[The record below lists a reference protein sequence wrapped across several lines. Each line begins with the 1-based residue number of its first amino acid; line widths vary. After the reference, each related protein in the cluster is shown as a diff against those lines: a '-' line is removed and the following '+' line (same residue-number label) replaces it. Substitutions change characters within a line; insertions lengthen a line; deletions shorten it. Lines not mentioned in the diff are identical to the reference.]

1 MELDDNVTAYDSD
14 SLQGWVMGKCDDWR
28 DHFNSNYREK
38 FEEYYRLWRGQ
49 WAKEDSLRESER
61 SRIITPA
68 LQQAVESSVAEVE
81 EATFGRG
88 RWFDIKDDYQ
98 DQEKTD
104 TEFTKNQLWEDM
116 QYAKARSCISEVL
129 INSAVYGTGIGEV
142 YLEEITEYVPA
153 TRPNPE
159 LGVTEVGVEE
169 RDRFLVKL
177 RPIMPQN
184 FLIDPLATD
193 VQTAL
198 GCAVDQYVS
207 MHQIIKDQER
217 GVYRDVPVGTVE
229 SDMEL
234 EPDNEL
240 TYDTDDRVRLTRYYG
255 LVPRSLFDA
264 AYSESEDEDEERDLV
279 EALYQDKLKKNDS
292 EYIEAIVV
300 IANEET
306 ILKVEANPY
315 MMQDRPIVAFQWD
328 TVPSRFWGRGVCEKG
343 YNAQKA
349 LDTEMRAR
357 IDALAL
363 TVHPMLAVDAS
374 RVPRGA
380 KFEVRPGKTL
390 FTNGNPAEILQPF
403 NFGSISQVTF
413 AQGQQ
418 LQDMV
423 QQATGAIDSVG
434 MQGVIS
440 GDAKVGAVSM
450 SLGAIIKRHKRT
462 LLNFQDNFLMPFV
475 TKAAHRYMQYNPDLY
490 VAKDYKFVA
499 SGSLGIIAREY
510 EVSQLVQLLQTM
522 PQESPAYNI
531 ILQSIIES
539 MNLTSRE
546 EIVTMLKKA
555 QEPDPQAQQMQQ
567 AQQQIAIQSAAAQ
580 LQILQLEAAEIKT
593 RVDQNTVET
602 QLLPIEEET
611 RRIAALAKHAE
622 PSEFE
627 KLIEVSKLALKE
639 SELQAK
645 QREIVSN
652 ERITEMQ
659 MSNSN
664 KGDQ

>member
-1 MELDDNVTAYDSD
+1 MELEDSLKAYDTD
-14 SLQGWVMGKCDDWR
+14 SLQSWVMSQCEDWR
-28 DHFNSNYREK
+28 EHYTSNYREK

-98 DQEKTD
+98 DQDKAD
-104 TEFTKNQLWEDM
+104 VEFTKNQLWEDM
-116 QYAKARSCISEVL
+116 QFAKARSSISEVL
-129 INSAVYGTGIGEV
+129 INAAVFGTGIGEV

-153 TRPNPE
+153 TRPNEE
-159 LGVTEVGVEE
+159 LGMTEVGVEE

-177 RPIMPQN
+177 RPVMPQN

-193 VQTAL
+193 VQSAM

-207 MHQIIKDQER
+207 MHQIVKDQER
-217 GVYRDVPVGTVE
+217 GVYRDVLVGTVE
-229 SDMEL
+229 SDLEL
-234 EPDNEL
+234 EPDQEL
-240 TYDTDDRVRLTRYYG
+240 IYETDNRVRLTRYYG
-255 LVPRSLFDA
+255 LVPRNLFDA
-264 AYSESEDEDEERDLV
+264 AQNDEDDEDDEKAIV
-279 EALYQDKLKKNDS
+279 EALYQDKSKEEDS
-292 EYIEAIVV
+292 EFIEAIVV
-300 IANEET
+300 IANEDT
-306 ILKVEANPY
+306 LLKVEANPY

-363 TVHPMLAVDAS
+363 TVHPMMAVDAS

-403 NFGSISQVTF
+403 NFGSVSQVTF

-434 MQGVIS
+434 MQGVVS

-475 TKAAHRYMQYNPDLY
+475 SKAAHRYMQYNPDLY
-490 VAKDYKFVA
+490 RAQDHKFVA
-499 SGSLGIIAREY
+499 SGTLGIIAREY

-522 PQESPAYNI
+522 PQESPAYNV

-539 MNLTSRE
+539 MNLTGRE
-546 EIVTMLKKA
+546 QILSLLKQS
-555 QEPDPQAQQMQQ
+555 QEPNPEAQQMQQ

-580 LQILQLEAAEIKT
+580 LQILQLEAAEIKS
-593 RVDQNTVET
+593 RVDQNAVET

-645 QREIVSN
+645 QREIASN
-652 ERITEMQ
+652 ERITELQ
-659 MSNSN
+659 MRGN
-664 KGDQ
+664 